1 MTVKPEKELKVIWY
15 MTAFIV
21 FAVTAVILLT
31 FYLFTDVNPKVI
43 AGFSVAW
50 LLSLVIT
57 LIWIPAAYRAVEYY
71 IEDDS
76 VKMKGGIFWRKQV
89 TVPNQKITNI
99 DITQGPFQR
108 FLKLGTIHVQTA
120 GAGGQQGQKAEL
132 KISGVRDT
140 GKIKDAISENIASIT
155 PAFLKEKERGSLPS
169 YQQVAKTG
177 FSSEREVLADILEIL
192 KSIDERLK
200 K

>member
-76 VKMKGGIFWRKQV
+76 VKMKGGIFWRKHV

-140 GKIKDAISENIASIT
+140 AKIKDAISENIASIT